1 MVQQLA
7 GAGDPGETE
16 SPKAGRRVRYL
27 QDEAVPSGKR
37 MMLGHAL
44 RKRRDSLNLKQD
56 EVARSLG
63 GSPSKVSRI
72 ESGHHKVKA
81 RDLPVFFER
90 YDISDPAEQEQLR
103 QLAAGASEVAW
114 WQPWSWAAPKY
125 LQAVVSFEDMAQR
138 IRSYEPLQLHGLL
151 QTPAY
156 ARAVINRGS
165 GTPQEREARTQLRQ
179 ERTARFADASADR
192 HGMFIIDEATLLRPF
207 GSPQIMRGQLEH
219 LLELSA
225 DPRYQFRLAELG
237 KCDLPVDLGPTTIF
251 DFAGM
256 LPTLVY
262 AEGFDG
268 GLIIEDDQAVD
279 QRVKAFDALLYASLA
294 PRHTRRRISNLL
306 ARHYGR

>member
-7 GAGDPGETE
+7 GAGDPGESE
-16 SPKAGRRVRYL
+16 SPKAGRGVRYL
-27 QDEAVPSGKR
+27 RDEAAPSAQR
-37 MMLGHAL
+37 MVLGHAL
-44 RKRRDSLNLKQD
+44 RKRRNSLGLKQG
-56 EVARSLG
+56 EVARFIG

-72 ESGHHKVKA
+72 ENGRHQFKE
-81 RDLPVFFER
+81 RDLHALFQL
-90 YDISDPAEQEQLR
+90 YGIGDPAEQELLLG
-103 QLAAGASEVAW
+103 LATAANEAAW
-114 WQPWSWAAPKY
+114 WQPWSWAASKY

-165 GTPQEREARTQLRQ
+165 GTLEEREARSQLRQ
-179 ERTARFADASADR
+179 ERKTRFADAPADKV
-192 HGMFIIDEATLLRPF
+192 GMFIIDEVTLLRPV
-207 GSPQIMRGQLEH
+207 GSKEVMREQLEH

-237 KCDLPVDLGPTTIF
+237 RCDLPVDLGATTVF

-268 GLIIEDDQAVD
+268 GLIIEDDEAVD
-279 QRVKAFDALLYASLA
+279 QRVKAFDALLFASLA
-294 PRHTRRRISNLL
+294 PHQTSRRISNLL
-306 ARHYGR
+306 SRHYRR

>member
-7 GAGDPGETE
+7 GAGDPGETD
-16 SPKAGRRVRYL
+16 SPKAGRGVRYL
-27 QDEAVPSGKR
+27 RDEPAPSAQR
-37 MMLGHAL
+37 RMLGHAL
-44 RKRRDSLNLKQD
+44 RKRRTSLNLKQS
-56 EVARSLG
+56 EVARFLG
-63 GSPSKVSRI
+63 GSASKVSRI
-72 ESGHHKVKA
+72 ESGHHKVKE
-81 RDLPVFFER
+81 RDLLVFFQR
-90 YDISDPAEQEQLR
+90 YDISDPTEQELLR
-103 QLAAGASEVAW
+103 GLAAGANEAAW

-138 IRSYEPLQLHGLL
+138 LRSFEPLQLHGLL

-165 GTPQEREARTQLRQ
+165 GTLEEREARAQLRR
-179 ERTARFADASADR
+179 ERKARFADASADKY
-192 HGMFIIDEATLLRPF
+192 GMFIIDEATLLRPF
-207 GSPQIMRGQLEH
+207 GSTEVMRGQLEH

-237 KCDLPVDLGPTTIF
+237 RCDLPVDLGPTTIF

-268 GLIIEDDQAVD
+268 GLIIDDDEAVD
-279 QRVKAFDALLYASLA
+279 QRVKTFDALLSASLA
-294 PRHTRRRISNLL
+294 PRQTRRRINDLL
-306 ARHYGR
+306 SRHYRR